1 MRQTTTIFLSA
12 LLMILMAGCSEKGGF
27 KKTKSGLAYKIIS
40 NGKGQQVKRGEL
52 IKIHFSNKVH
62 DSLLGTTY
70 GSMPTYAQVDSIGPE
85 YNPAEIF
92 PLLRKGDSAVIVL
105 EVDTLLKR
113 NPGQL
118 PPSFKPK
125 DKMVLTIRVLEIL
138 PTREAVQQDQM
149 EEMAKQKQR
158 DDVRKVDE
166 VKAIQEYLAKN
177 NIKAQ
182 QTKNGVF
189 YEIQNAGTGPQADSG
204 KIVSVNYTGYLMDG
218 KFFDSNVDSNKQV
231 NKHPLTPFEFM
242 AGLQGAIPGMLEGV
256 TVFKEG
262 GKGRLFIPSVL
273 GYGAQGS
280 PPVIRPHE
288 NLIFEIE
295 VTSVKDA
302 SQQQQGMPQI
312 PAPQQPENK

>member
-1 MRQTTTIFLSA
+1 MKQTTTILLSA
-12 LLMILMAGCSEKGGF
+12 LLMVLTVGCSEKGGF

-40 NGKGQQVKRGEL
+40 DGKGPLVKRGEL

-70 GSMPTYAQVDSIGPE
+70 GSMPTYAQVDSVGPE

-92 PLLRKGDSAVIVL
+92 PLLRKGDSAIIVL

-113 NPGQL
+113 TPGQL
-118 PPSFKPK
+118 PPSFKAK
-125 DKMVLTIRVLEIL
+125 DKMVLTLRVLEIL
-138 PTREAVQQDQM
+138 PSREAVQQDQM

-158 DDVRKVDE
+158 DDARKGDE
-166 VKAIQEYLAKN
+166 IKALEQYLAKN

-182 QTKNGVF
+182 QTKSGVF
-189 YEIQNAGTGPQADSG
+189 YEIQNPGTGPQADSG
-204 KIVSVNYTGYLMDG
+204 KIVSINYTGYLMDG
-218 KFFDSNVDSNKQV
+218 KFFDSNVDSSKQV
-231 NKHPLTPFEFM
+231 EKHPLTPFEFM
-242 AGLQGAIPGMLEGV
+242 AGMQGAIQGMLEGV

-280 PPVIRPHE
+280 PPVIKPYE

-302 SQQQQGMPQI
+302 PQQQGMPQMPI
-312 PAPQQPENK
+312 PQQQPNR

>member
-1 MRQTTTIFLSA
+1 MKQTTTIFLSF
-12 LLMILMAGCSEKGGF
+12 LLMILMAACSEKGGF
-27 KKTKSGLAYKIIS
+27 KRTKSGLAYKIIS
-40 NGKGQQVKRGEL
+40 DGKGPLVKRGEL
-52 IKIHFSNKVH
+52 LKIHFSNKVH

-70 GSMPTYAQVDSIGPE
+70 GSMPTYAQVDSVGAE
-85 YNPAEIF
+85 YNPAEVF

-113 NPGQL
+113 SPGQL
-118 PPSFKPK
+118 PPSFRAK

-158 DDVRKVDE
+158 DDARKVGE
-166 VKAIQEYLAKN
+166 IKEIEQYLAKN

-182 QTKNGVF
+182 QTQNGVF
-189 YEIQNAGTGPQADSG
+189 YEIQTPGTGPKADSG
-204 KIVSVNYTGYLMDG
+204 KIVSINYTGYLMDG
-218 KFFDSNVDSNKQV
+218 KFFDSNVDSNKQLQ
-231 NKHPLTPFEFM
+231 KHPLTPFEFM
-242 AGLQGAIPGMLEGV
+242 AGMQGAITGMLEGI
-256 TVFKEG
+256 TVFNEG

-280 PPVIRPHE
+280 PPAIKPYE
-288 NLIFEIE
+288 NLIFEVE

-302 SQQQQGMPQI
+302 PQQQGMPQM
-312 PAPQQPENK
+312 PMPQQAPNR

>member
-1 MRQTTTIFLSA
+1 MKQTTTIFLS
-12 LLMILMAGCSEKGGF
+12 LLIVLLAGCSEKGGF

-40 NGKGQQVKRGEL
+40 DGKGPLVKKGEL

-70 GSMPTYAQVDSIGPE
+70 GSMPTYAQVDSVGPE

-113 NPGQL
+113 SPGQL
-118 PPSFKPK
+118 PPSFKAK
-125 DKMVLTIRVLEIL
+125 DKMVLTLRVLEIL

-158 DDVRKVDE
+158 DDAKKVGE
-166 VKAIQEYLAKN
+166 IKAIEEYLAKN

-182 QTKNGVF
+182 QTKSGVF
-189 YEIQNAGTGPQADSG
+189 YEIQNPGTGPKADSG
-204 KIVSVNYTGYLMDG
+204 KIVAIKYTGYSMDG
-218 KFFDSNVDSNKQV
+218 KFFDSNVDSAKQLQ
-231 NKHPLTPFEFM
+231 KHPLTPFEFM
-242 AGLQGAIPGMLEGV
+242 AGMQGAIQGMLEGI
-256 TVFKEG
+256 TVFNEG

-280 PPVIRPHE
+280 PPAIKPYE
-288 NLIFEIE
+288 NLIFDIE
-295 VTSVKDA
+295 VISVKDA
-302 SQQQQGMPQI
+302 SQQQGMPQM
-312 PAPQQPENK
+312 PMPQQAPNR

>member
-1 MRQTTTIFLSA
+1 MKQTTTILLSF
-12 LLMILMAGCSEKGGF
+12 LLMILLAGCSEKGGF

-40 NGKGQQVKRGEL
+40 DGKGPLVKKGEL
-52 IKIHFSNKVH
+52 LKIHFSNKVH

-70 GSMPTYAQVDSIGPE
+70 GSMPTYAQVDSVGAD

-105 EVDTLLKR
+105 EIDTLLKR

-118 PPSFKPK
+118 PPSFKAK

-138 PTREAVQQDQM
+138 PSREAVQQDQM

-166 VKAIQEYLAKN
+166 IKAIQQYLAKN

-189 YEIQNAGTGPQADSG
+189 YEIQNPGTGPQADSG
-204 KIVSVNYTGYLMDG
+204 KIVAINYTGYLMDG
-218 KFFDSNVDSNKQV
+218 KFFDSNVDSNKQIT
-231 NKHPLTPFEFM
+231 KHPLTPFEFM
-242 AGLQGAIPGMLEGV
+242 AGTQGAITGMLEGV

-273 GYGAQGS
+273 GYGGQGS
-280 PPVIRPHE
+280 TPAIKPYS

-302 SQQQQGMPQI
+302 PPQQGMP
-312 PAPQQPENK
+312 